1 MAKEKRSKMYMEEVD
16 KFIVAEMMDG
26 ATVMS
31 IIDSLMSP
39 TWGYKTTDNAR
50 KAIARVRSK
59 MTINNAFA
67 IEEKIAEYKEMYKF
81 IYQQSK
87 NAAEWRT
94 ANQVLDSLVKL
105 ESLAVAKIEAKVEDN
120 IIVTFE

>member
-1 MAKEKRSKMYMEEVD
+1 MAKAKRSKAYMEEVD
-16 KFIVAEMMDG
+16 KFIVSEMMDG

-50 KAIARVRSK
+50 KAIARVRNK
-59 MTINNAFA
+59 MTVNNAFS

-81 IYQQSK
+81 IYSQANK
-87 NAAEWRT
+87 AAEWRT

-105 ESLAVAKIEAKVEDN
+105 ESLATTKIEAKVDN
-120 IIVTFE
+120 IYEIKFE

>member
-1 MAKEKRSKMYMEEVD
+1 MAKKRSKTYLEEVD
-16 KFIVAEMMDG
+16 KFILNEMLDG
-26 ATVMS
+26 ETPMS
-31 IIDSLMSP
+31 IIQSLMTP
-39 TWGYKTTDNAR
+39 EWGYNTVDNAR
-50 KAIARVRSK
+50 KAIARVRNK
-59 MTINNAFA
+59 MTVNNAFA

-105 ESLAVAKIEAKVEDN
+105 ESLATTKIEAKVEDN
-120 IIVTFE
+120 ITVTFE